1 MSPPVDANENAL
13 PAKESGFEKLT
24 RRLASFNSK
33 LQSVVCK
40 RFVPFELTAAT
51 NQLLPCNQSRLAN
64 RARHF
69 GTSKSCARQN
79 GETLSNRARHF
90 RTTESC
96 SARHFRTS
104 LYVCSE
110 TCRHYSYLLRSS
122 ETSKR
127 FHQAFLAEPRS
138 SRGPNKLKK
147 NNFFDTDD
155 TNPSTLSLGAQV
167 RWWLRPLP
175 QRGTAQDPSLGE
187 SGEKVGGR

>member
-1 MSPPVDANENAL
+1 MSQPVDANENAL

-24 RRLASFNSK
+24 RRLTSFNSK

-51 NQLLPCNQSRLAN
+51 NQLLPCNQSRLA
-64 RARHF
+64 
-69 GTSKSCARQN
+69 
-79 GETLSNRARHF
+79 NRARHF

-147 NNFFDTDD
+147 NIFFGTNN

-175 QRGTAQDPSLGE
+175 QRGTAHDPSLGE